1 MEIGSSCQCWL
12 FVCSRSSFKMECCAS
27 QTTVVTTDD
36 VMLIAVH
43 TLSHDFFLDFLD
55 FLDGGPLD

>member
-1 MEIGSSCQCWL
+1 
-12 FVCSRSSFKMECCAS
+12 MECCAS

-43 TLSHDFFLDFLD
+43 TLSHDYFLDFPD
-55 FLDGGPLD
+55 SPDGGPLD